1 MTTDRLHVQVHLDEP
16 RTQVSI
22 KHDQLSKAESASGM
36 DKEAIGSG
44 NNEPRLLT
52 GADYAV
58 SGVVATNQVPVHS
71 SLNQLILPNVSPFTE
86 NQIKQLRAQCLVYM
100 SLRCELSNCYLILI
114 F

>member
-1 MTTDRLHVQVHLDEP
+1 MTTDRLHVQVHPDEP

-22 KHDQLSKAESASGM
+22 KHDQAPKAESASGM
-36 DKEAIGSG
+36 DKEA
-44 NNEPRLLT
+44 NEPRLLT
-52 GADYAV
+52 GSDYAA

-100 SLRCELSNCYLILI
+100 SLRCEPSNCSLILI